1 MMINSEDVWIGSIY
15 RPPSEA
21 YSLILQVT
29 LGCSHN
35 KCTFCS
41 MYKDKKFAVKPMEQ
55 IKKDIEYFRKKVKY
69 AERIFLADGD
79 AMIIPTEH
87 LLEILLYIK
96 EVFPECKRI
105 SSYATH
111 KSIQLKTDEELKRIR
126 ENGISLLYIGLE
138 SGDDAVLEKIKKGF
152 TSVELNILCKKV
164 KKAGFS
170 ISVTFIAGILGK
182 RNWENHAVNSGKL
195 ISEIEPDY
203 VGILSLMLEEGTE
216 IYNEYLQ
223 GNFQEAEGIDILKE
237 IEKMIKNINVKAPVI
252 FRANHAS
259 NYLNLSGTFPQ
270 DKERLILEIENS
282 LERYNIKDKKYRRL

>member
-1 MMINSEDVWIGSIY
+1 MTTNSKEVWIGSIY

-41 MYKDKKFAVKPMEQ
+41 MYKDKKFAIKPMEQ

-79 AMIIPTEH
+79 AMIIPTEY
-87 LLEILLYIK
+87 LLEILSYIK

-105 SSYATH
+105 SSYATP
-111 KSIQLKTDEELKRIR
+111 KSIQLKTDEELKKIR

-138 SGDDAVLEKIKKGF
+138 SGDNAVLEKIRKGF
-152 TSVELNILCKKV
+152 TSEELSILCKKV

-170 ISVTFIAGILGK
+170 ISVTLIAGILGK
-182 RNWENHAVNSGKL
+182 
-195 ISEIEPDY
+195 
-203 VGILSLMLEEGTE
+203 
-216 IYNEYLQ
+216 
-223 GNFQEAEGIDILKE
+223 
-237 IEKMIKNINVKAPVI
+237 
-252 FRANHAS
+252 
-259 NYLNLSGTFPQ
+259 
-270 DKERLILEIENS
+270 
-282 LERYNIKDKKYRRL
+282 KD

>member
-1 MMINSEDVWIGSIY
+1 MMTNFEEVWIGNIY

-41 MYKDKKFAVKPMEQ
+41 MYKNKKFSIKSLEQ
-55 IKKDIEYFRKKVKY
+55 IKKDLEHFRKEVKY
-69 AERIFLADGD
+69 AEKIFLADGD
-79 AMIIPTEH
+79 AMIIPTEK
-87 LLEILLYIK
+87 LLEILSYIK
-96 EVFPECKRI
+96 EIFPECKRI
-105 SSYATH
+105 SSYATP

-126 ENGISLLYIGLE
+126 ESGISLLYMGLE
-138 SGDDAVLEKIKKGF
+138 SGDDTVLKKIRKGF
-152 TSVELNILCKKV
+152 SSEELSTLCKKV

-170 ISVTFIAGILGK
+170 ISVTFIAGLLGK
-182 RNWENHAVNSGKL
+182 EDWKNHAVNSGKL
-195 ISEIEPDY
+195 ISEIEPNY

-223 GNFQEAEGIDILKE
+223 GKFQEAEGIDILKE
-237 IEKMIKNINVKAPVI
+237 IETMIENINVKAPVI

-259 NYLNLSGTFPQ
+259 NYISLGGTFPQ
-270 DKERLILEIENS
+270 DKEMLLFKIKDALGK
-282 LERYNIKDKKYRRL
+282 YDIKDKKYRML